1 MTIPVN
7 KTLQENFKWRVELTP
22 NNTAHKFLDRETTFK
37 ELDLLSNKVANGI
50 VAEGCKKDARVA
62 YLGKNSDYFFEVL
75 LGTIK
80 SATVAVGVNWRLAP
94 PEVLYV
100 INDSKSEIVFVS
112 EDFYPVI
119 DQIKDD
125 LETVKKIIAVD
136 DLSLIHI

>member
-62 YLGKNSDYFFEVL
+62 YLGKKFRLFFRSSI
-75 LGTIK
+75 G
-80 SATVAVGVNWRLAP
+80 N
-94 PEVLYV
+94 Y
-100 INDSKSEIVFVS
+100 
-112 EDFYPVI
+112 
-119 DQIKDD
+119 
-125 LETVKKIIAVD
+125 
-136 DLSLIHI
+136 